1 MKPKSEHTAVK
12 KQQPKAR
19 YTPRPVPA
27 NSGAVIDS
35 PLSVTS
41 RVKVRRWCDLSGKP
55 TLFLVTDVHGYELG
69 GWFPRESDALA
80 RAESLEAEL
89 AESERQS

>member
-19 YTPRPVPA
+19 HTPRPVPV
-27 NSGAVIDS
+27 NSGAFIDS
-35 PLSVTS
+35 PENVTT
-41 RVKVRRWCDLSGKP
+41 RVKVMRWCDLSGKP
-55 TLFLVTDVHGYELG
+55 TLFLVTDVHGHDLG

-80 RAESLEAEL
+80 RAEALELEL
-89 AESERQS
+89 SEPEQQQ